1 MMRIV
6 VMGVSGS
13 GKSSVA
19 RGVAETLGG
28 TYLEADDLHPAENVA
43 HMAAGKPL
51 DDAMRAPWLERICQ
65 EMMACTDP
73 IVVTACSALKR
84 DYRSLMRRNIPSLK
98 IVYLDGSKSLIASRM
113 AARQD
118 HFMPLSLLDS
128 QFATLEIPTT
138 DEGAL
143 HVSIAPPLV
152 EVVAEICDGLSR
164 TAASA

>member
-65 EMMACTDP
+65 EMTVCTDP

-98 IVYLDGSKSLIASRM
+98 IVYLNGSKSLIASRM

>member
-98 IVYLDGSKSLIASRM
+98 IIYLDGSKSLIASRM

-118 HFMPLSLLDS
+118 HFMPLGLLDS